1 MAMTP
6 LLSVCIMTY
15 NRAETLRET
24 LESILPQVSD
34 RSDVEVLI
42 SDNASDDGTREL
54 VQEYGARHPR
64 LRYSRNPVNVG
75 FDGNVVACLENA
87 AGEYTAFFSDDDI
100 APPDYV
106 SRLVE
111 DLEECRPVAAY
122 LNHAPFFHDNTEDA
136 GGPTQ
141 PVLKRVF
148 VNPTEY
154 FLYTGLGFI
163 SSLVLKTSEGRKHTS
178 CIVHNRGTAHV
189 DIASRTVLSTTGTYL
204 FDGTITVLARCAY
217 NSGYDPLRFGAMNTT
232 QVHLDLLREG
242 LLTQQDVDWHNRKT
256 IRLFLQRLIFNN
268 RLNRRQIISAGELR
282 KLYGRDPLFYIY
294 AYPLALIPAP
304 LLRLIGLPLRALMRR
319 RRRRLLKRGKIGAQP
334 VHLAPS

>member
-1 MAMTP
+1 
-6 LLSVCIMTY
+6 MTY
-15 NRAETLRET
+15 NRAGTLHET

-34 RSDVEVLI
+34 RPEVEVLV
-42 SDNASDDGTREL
+42 SDNASADGTREL
-54 VQEYGARHPR
+54 VQEYSARHPR

-87 AGEYTAFFSDDDI
+87 AGEYAAFFSDDDI

-106 SRLVE
+106 PRLLE
-111 DLEECRPVAAY
+111 DLKECRPVVAY
-122 LNHAPFFHDNTEDA
+122 LNHAPFFHDNLEEA
-136 GGPTQ
+136 GVPTQ
-141 PVLKRVF
+141 PILKRVF
-148 VNPTEY
+148 TNPTEY

-163 SSLVLKTSEGRKHTS
+163 SSLVLKTSEARKHTS
-178 CIVHNRGTAHV
+178 SIVHDRGTAHV
-189 DIASRTVLSTTGTYL
+189 DIASRTVLSTTGACL

-217 NSGYDPLRFGAMNTT
+217 DSGYDPLQFGAMNTT

-242 LLTQQDVDWHNRKT
+242 LLTQRDVDWHNRKT

-268 RLNRRQIISAGELR
+268 RLNRRKIISAAELR

-304 LLRLIGLPLRALMRR
+304 LLRFIGLPLRALMRR
-319 RRRRLLKRGKIGAQP
+319 RRRWLSKRGKIGAQP
-334 VHLAPS
+334 IHLAPS